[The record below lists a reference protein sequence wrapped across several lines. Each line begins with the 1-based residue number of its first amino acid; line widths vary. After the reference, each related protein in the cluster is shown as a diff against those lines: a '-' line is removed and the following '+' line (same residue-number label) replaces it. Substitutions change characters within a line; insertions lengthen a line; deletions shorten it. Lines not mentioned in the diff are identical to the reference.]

1 MLKTFFYIINLLFIT
16 FYLYPGSI
24 MGFILYQDFNKQ
36 PQLTNDFSLSLLEFS
51 SNHVYSFFVISIFG
65 LIIFLKKNIKI
76 YLFSIS
82 IILETLHIIIPNRS
96 FQFSDLNGNLLG
108 VVIAITFFYIYE
120 YFK

>member
-1 MLKTFFYIINLLFIT
+1 
-16 FYLYPGSI
+16 